1 MCEGCD
7 GHATRALSAHI
18 AHMTTEQWISKEEA
32 GVRLGSKQRPLSPRR
47 VLELAKAGRLQS
59 ELVRD
64 YNTGQMTTR
73 INAGSVERFIY
84 QRDNPPD
91 PTPRPRA
98 HNVAMGDTVNGL
110 GVKGAIGP
118 ECDPGGHA
126 KVSEESEPRAS
137 RGMIPVPPG
146 LAKRL
151 TQALAGYAEDAI
163 APPARL
169 WLTLKEAT
177 DYAGL
182 PQDVIEGCIGKGEIK
197 AMFIGKNRRGG
208 PWRIRKTDLEAFAG

>member
-1 MCEGCD
+1 
-7 GHATRALSAHI
+7 
-18 AHMTTEQWISKEEA
+18 MTTEQWISKEEA
-32 GVRLGSKQRPLSPRR
+32 GVRLGSQDRPLSPRR

-98 HNVAMGDTVNGL
+98 HNVAMGETVNG
-110 GVKGAIGP
+110 
-118 ECDPGGHA
+118 HA
-126 KVSEESEPRAS
+126 KASEESEPRTPH
-137 RGMIPVPPG
+137 GTMIPIPG
-146 LAKRL
+146 RLAKRL
-151 TQALAGYAEDAI
+151 TEVLTGYAEDAI
-163 APPARL
+163 AQPARL

-182 PQDVIEGCIGKGEIK
+182 PQDVIEASIGKGELK

-208 PWRIRKTDLEAFAG
+208 PWRIRKVDLEAFAG